1 MMVHLHVHSDYS
13 ILDGYATVDEII
25 KRVSE
30 LGQNAVA
37 LTDHGTLAGL
47 IEFYIKAK
55 SNKIKPIL
63 GCEFY
68 YVDGEEFSK
77 DSKRYHIT
85 VLAENYTGYQN
96 LLKLSYYSHL
106 EGFYYKPRI
115 NFRLLREHNEGLIV
129 TTGCLQGLIP
139 SLILNGQIELAERKI
154 LEFLEVFGDRYYIE
168 LSEHGIRRQEI
179 VNKVLLEFSAKY
191 GIKTIATNDA
201 HYAYPENAIAHDVMV
216 GINTHANVDT
226 VERLRLSDDNNNLL
240 PEFYLKSYDE
250 MLSIS
255 LFREHTEA
263 LSNTVELSDRC
274 NVELPITS
282 NLDLPIVNRVED
294 FYGFVR
300 SSLLSRLGRELTQE
314 EEDRLKYEVAVIERM
329 GYKEY
334 FLLVKEIINLADE
347 LGVARGPARGSVGGS
362 LVAYALDIVRINP
375 LQHGLLFERFL
386 NPERVSPPDIDI
398 DFDASKRDWFIKCL
412 RERYGEHNL
421 AYISTYGR
429 MGVKMAIRDIG
440 RFYKYPNEK
449 IDTFIKNSIPE
460 KVNLTF
466 EEVENPETNPKYQTY
481 ISYLQNGFSHIIELS
496 KQLYGRI
503 RQSGIHASG
512 IVISKKP
519 IYGIIPVT
527 INRNTD
533 DKFLVAQP
541 EYEYCE
547 KLGLVKIDIL
557 GLKTLTLISR
567 VLSKLQSKSVNLD
580 LHKIDY
586 NDQNVFDLFRKSL
599 TTGVFQFESEG
610 IKSYLRRLM
619 PDTLDDIVALNA
631 LYRPGPLNEID
642 KYIARKHGIEKITYL
657 DPRLEGILK
666 ETYGI
671 IVYQEQIMNIA
682 RVIANYTL
690 AEADLLRRAIGKK
703 IKEIIIENRNI
714 FIERAIANNTDKEIA
729 EQIFDLIERF
739 VDYGFNKSHA
749 VGYAYL
755 AYQTAYIKTYYP
767 TEFFEVLIDLYKDD
781 KSYLAD
787 VYAECEVLGIRV
799 NAPKLSIGTTTETGY
814 REITLGLDVVHNVGE
829 ATAMEIAKH
838 HAYIR
843 SVGDLLNRSNRRVL
857 EALSM
862 AGAIDHL
869 IKERLNPTHQNITL
883 FDTTINSKSQ
893 NEKQEDKVKQIE
905 KEIEEEVN
913 HLGAVLSNKYRL
925 KYESTIPKVISFRS
939 KLKGYKDL
947 QNYLD
952 TQNRVHILC
961 RPYQAIIK
969 KDKNIE
975 YYEVKAYDK
984 FGIFREPFKCP
995 KKFDIPKYIGKD
1007 VVLSLMWLE
1016 DKQHF
1021 TIYNVREVLDFARD
1035 EGYVLKYYVNTLEI
1049 NEDIVKAIEKGLDGI
1064 NTSLHVIIYFWN
1076 SNNEVVP
1083 IMANYHP
1090 VLDKFNRCFIAM
1102 Y

>member
-1 MMVHLHVHSDYS
+1 MVHLHVHSDYS
-13 ILDGYATVDEII
+13 ILDGYATIDEIV

-47 IEFYIKAK
+47 VEFYIKTK
-55 SNKIKPIL
+55 SNGIKPIL

-68 YVDGEEFSK
+68 YVDGEEFAK

-85 VLAENYTGYQN
+85 ILAENHTGYQN
-96 LLKLSYYSHL
+96 LLRLSYYAHL

-115 NFRLLREHNEGLIV
+115 NFRLLKEYNEGLIV

-139 SLILNGQIELAERKI
+139 NLILNGQIDMAERKI
-154 LEFLEVFGDRYYIE
+154 LEFLEVFNDRYYIE
-168 LSEHGIRRQEI
+168 LSDHGIKRQDI
-179 VNKVLLEFSAKY
+179 VNKTLLDFSSKY
-191 GIKTIATNDA
+191 GIKVIATNDT
-201 HYAYPENAIAHDVMV
+201 HYAYREHATAHDVMI
-216 GINTHANVDT
+216 GINTNASVDT

-240 PEFYLKSYDE
+240 PQFYIKGYDE
-250 MLSIS
+250 MASIR
-255 LFREHTEA
+255 LFQEHPEA
-263 LSNTVELSDRC
+263 LTNTLEVRDRC

-282 NLDLPIVNRVED
+282 NLDLPVVNKVDD

-300 SSLLSRLGRELTQE
+300 NSLLRRWGRELTQE
-314 EEDRLKYEVAVIERM
+314 EEDRLRYEVGVIERM
-329 GYKEY
+329 GFKEY
-334 FLLVKEIINLADE
+334 FLLVKEIVDLADE

-398 DFDASKRDWFIKCL
+398 DFDASKRDWFINCL

-429 MGVKMAIRDIG
+429 MGVKMAIRDVG
-440 RFYKYPNEK
+440 RFYKYPNER
-449 IDTFIKNSIPE
+449 IDVFIKNSIPE
-460 KVNLTF
+460 KLNLTF
-466 EEVENPETNPKYQTY
+466 EDVEDQESNPKYKNY
-481 ISYLQNGFSHIIELS
+481 VSYLHNGLDKIIGLS

-503 RQSGIHASG
+503 RQAGIHASG

-519 IYGIIPVT
+519 IYEIIPVI
-527 INRNTD
+527 INRNSEE
-533 DKFLVAQP
+533 KILVAQP

-557 GLKTLTLISR
+557 GLKTLSLISR
-567 VLSKLQSKSVNLD
+567 VTSKLKSKFIDLDLSKI
-580 LHKIDY
+580 HY
-586 NDQNVFDLFRKSL
+586 NDQRVFDLFRKGL

-610 IKSYLRRLM
+610 IKSYLKRLL
-619 PDTLDDIVALNA
+619 PDKLDDIVALNA

-642 KYIARKHGIEKITYL
+642 KYIDRKHGKEAVTYL
-657 DPRLEGILK
+657 DTRLEEILK

-703 IKEIIIENRNI
+703 VKEIIVENRNI
-714 FIERAIANNTDKEIA
+714 FIERAVANNTDKNVA

-767 TEFFEVLIDLYKDD
+767 TEFFEALIDLYKDD
-781 KSYLAD
+781 KKYLSD
-787 VYAECEVLGIRV
+787 VYEECEMLGVRI
-799 NAPKLSIGTTTETGY
+799 NAPRLDVATTTQTGY
-814 REITLGLDVVHNVGE
+814 RELTLGLDVIHNVGE
-829 ATAMEIAKH
+829 LTAMELSKH
-838 HAYIR
+838 HAYIHR
-843 SVGDLLNRSNRRVL
+843 INDLLSRSNRRVL
-857 EALSM
+857 ESLSW
-862 AGAIDHL
+862 AGTIDHL
-869 IKERLNPTHQNITL
+869 IKERNNSETQHITL
-883 FDTTINSKSQ
+883 FDMAQ
-893 NEKQEDKVKQIE
+893 NNDIKQDNIKQME
-905 KEIEEEVN
+905 NEIEQEVA
-913 HLGAVLSNKYRL
+913 HLGAVLSNKYRI
-925 KYESTIPKVISFRS
+925 KYESMVATVISFRS
-939 KLKGYKDL
+939 KLRGHKDL
-947 QNYLD
+947 QNHTD
-952 TQNRVHILC
+952 IQNRVHILC
-961 RPYQAIIK
+961 RPYQATIK

-984 FGIFREPFKCP
+984 FGIFKESFKCP
-995 KKFDIPKYIGKD
+995 KKFDITKYLGEDIII
-1007 VVLSLMWLE
+1007 SLMWLE
-1016 DKQHF
+1016 EKQYF
-1021 TIYNVREVLDFARD
+1021 TIYNVRKVLDFARD
-1035 EGYVLKYYVNTLEI
+1035 EGYVLKYYINTLEI
-1049 NEDIVKAIEKGLDGI
+1049 NEDIVKAIEKEPDGI
-1064 NTSLHVIIYFWN
+1064 NTSLHVIIHFWD

-1083 IMANYHP
+1083 IIANYHP

-1102 Y
+1102 H

>member
-13 ILDGYATVDEII
+13 ILDGYATIDEIV

-47 IEFYIKAK
+47 VEFYIKTK
-55 SNKIKPIL
+55 SNGIKPIL

-68 YVDGEEFSK
+68 YVDGEEFAK

-96 LLKLSYYSHL
+96 LLRLSYYAHL

-115 NFRLLREHNEGLIV
+115 NFRLLKEYNEGLIV

-139 SLILNGQIELAERKI
+139 NLILNGQIDMAERKI
-154 LEFLEVFGDRYYIE
+154 LEFLEVFNDRYYIE
-168 LSEHGIRRQEI
+168 LSDHGIKRQDI
-179 VNKVLLEFSAKY
+179 VNKILLDFSSKY
-191 GIKTIATNDA
+191 GIRVIATNDA
-201 HYAYPENAIAHDVMV
+201 HYAYQEHAMAHDVMI
-216 GINTHANVDT
+216 GINTNASVDT

-240 PEFYLKSYDE
+240 PQFYIKGYDE
-250 MLSIS
+250 MASIR
-255 LFREHTEA
+255 LFQEHPEA
-263 LSNTVELSDRC
+263 LTNTLAVRDRC

-282 NLDLPIVNRVED
+282 NLDLPVVNKVDD

-300 SSLLSRLGRELTQE
+300 NSLLRRLGRELTQE
-314 EEDRLKYEVAVIERM
+314 EEDRLRYEVGVIERM
-329 GYKEY
+329 GFKEY
-334 FLLVKEIINLADE
+334 FLLVKEIVDLADE

-386 NPERVSPPDIDI
+386 NPERISPPDIDI
-398 DFDASKRDWFIKCL
+398 DFDASKRDWFINCL

-429 MGVKMAIRDIG
+429 MGVKMAIRDVG
-440 RFYKYPNEK
+440 RFYKYPNER
-449 IDTFIKNSIPE
+449 IDVFIKNSIPE
-460 KVNLTF
+460 KLNLTF
-466 EEVENPETNPKYQTY
+466 EDVEDQESNPKYKNY
-481 ISYLQNGFSHIIELS
+481 VSYLHNGLDKIIGLS

-503 RQSGIHASG
+503 RQAGIHASG

-519 IYGIIPVT
+519 IYEIIPVI
-527 INRNTD
+527 INRNSEE
-533 DKFLVAQP
+533 KILVAQP

-557 GLKTLTLISR
+557 GLKTLSLISR
-567 VLSKLQSKSVNLD
+567 VTSKLKSKSIDLDLSKIQ
-580 LHKIDY
+580 Y
-586 NDQNVFDLFRKSL
+586 NDQRVFDLFRKGL

-610 IKSYLRRLM
+610 IKNYLKRLL

-642 KYIARKHGIEKITYL
+642 KYIDRKHGKEAVTYL
-657 DPRLEGILK
+657 DARLEEILK

-703 IKEIIIENRNI
+703 VKEIIVENRNI
-714 FIERAIANNTDKEIA
+714 FIERAVANNTDKNVA

-767 TEFFEVLIDLYKDD
+767 TEFFEALIDLYKDD
-781 KSYLAD
+781 KKYLSD
-787 VYAECEVLGIRV
+787 VYEECEILGVRVKAPRLGI
-799 NAPKLSIGTTTETGY
+799 ATTTQTGY
-814 REITLGLDVVHNVGE
+814 RELTLGLDVIHNVGE
-829 ATAMEIAKH
+829 LTAMELSKH
-838 HAYIR
+838 HAHIH
-843 SVGDLLNRSNRRVL
+843 GINDLLSCSNRRVL
-857 EALSM
+857 EALSW
-862 AGAIDHL
+862 AGTIDHL
-869 IKERLNPTHQNITL
+869 IKERNNSEPQNITL
-883 FDTTINSKSQ
+883 FDITQ
-893 NEKQEDKVKQIE
+893 NNDKKIDKIKQLED
-905 KEIEEEVN
+905 EIENEVA
-913 HLGAVLSNKYRL
+913 HLGAVLSDKYRI
-925 KYESTIPKVISFRS
+925 KYESMVPTVISFRS
-939 KLKGYKDL
+939 KLRGYKDL
-947 QNYLD
+947 QNYTD
-952 TQNRVHILC
+952 IQNRVHILC
-961 RPYQAIIK
+961 RPYQVTIK

-984 FGIFREPFKCP
+984 FGIFKEPFKCP
-995 KKFDIPKYIGKD
+995 KKFDITKYLGKD
-1007 VVLSLMWLE
+1007 IVVSLMWLE
-1016 DKQHF
+1016 DKQYF
-1021 TIYNVREVLDFARD
+1021 VVYNVREVLDFVRD
-1035 EGYVLKYYVNTLEI
+1035 EGYVLKYYINTLEI
-1049 NEDIVKAIEKGLDGI
+1049 NENIVKAIEKESDSLD
-1064 NTSLHVIIYFWN
+1064 TSLHVIIHFWE
-1076 SNNEVVP
+1076 SNNDVVS
-1083 IMANYHP
+1083 IIANYHP

-1102 Y
+1102 H

>member
-13 ILDGYATVDEII
+13 ILDGYATIDEII

-47 IEFYIKAK
+47 VEFYIKAK
-55 SNKIKPIL
+55 DNGIKPIL

-68 YVDGEEFSK
+68 YVDGEEFTR
-77 DSKRYHIT
+77 DNKRYHIT

-96 LLKLSYYSHL
+96 LLQLSYRAHL
-106 EGFYYKPRI
+106 DGFYYKPRI
-115 NFRLLREHNEGLIV
+115 NFRLLREYNEGLIV

-139 SLILNGQIELAERKI
+139 SLILNGQIDLAEKKI

-168 LSEHGIRRQEI
+168 LSEHGIKRQEI
-179 VNKVLLEFSAKY
+179 VNRVLLEFSAKY

-201 HYAYPENAIAHDVMV
+201 HYAYPENAIAHDVMI
-216 GINTHANVDT
+216 GINTHASVDT

-255 LFREHTEA
+255 LFREHPEA
-263 LSNTVELSDRC
+263 LRNTVELSDRC

-282 NLDLPIVNRVED
+282 NLDLPIVNKVDD

-314 EEDRLKYEVAVIERM
+314 EEDRLKYEVEIIERM

-334 FLLVKEIINLADE
+334 FLLVKEIVDLADE

-449 IDTFIKNSIPE
+449 VDTFIKNSIPD

-466 EEVENPETNPKYQTY
+466 DEVENPETNPKYQTY
-481 ISYLQNGFSHIIELS
+481 ISYLQNGFGDIIALS

-519 IYGIIPVT
+519 IYEIIPVT
-527 INRNTD
+527 INRNTE

-547 KLGLVKIDIL
+547 KLGVVKIDVL

-567 VLSKLQSKSVNLD
+567 VFQKLQSKSINLD
-580 LHKIDY
+580 LYKIDY
-586 NDQNVFDLFRKSL
+586 NDQNVFDLFRKGL

-610 IKSYLRRLM
+610 IKNYLKRLM
-619 PDTLDDIVALNA
+619 PDNLDDIVALNA

-642 KYIARKHGIEKITYL
+642 KYIARKHGQEEITYL
-657 DPRLEGILK
+657 DPRLADILK

-703 IKEIIIENRNI
+703 IKEVIIENRNI
-714 FIERAIANNTDKEIA
+714 FIERAIANNTDKEVA

-767 TEFFEVLIDLYKDD
+767 TEFFEALIDLYKDD
-781 KSYLAD
+781 KEYLSD
-787 VYAECEVLGIRV
+787 VYRECEILGIRV
-799 NAPKLSIGTTTETGY
+799 NAPRLSVGTTKQTGY
-814 REITLGLDVVHNVGE
+814 REITLGLDTIHNVGE
-829 ATAMEIAKH
+829 ATASEIASQH
-838 HAYIR
+838 IYIR
-843 SVGDLLNRSNRRVL
+843 STNDLLNKSNRRTL

-862 AGAIDHL
+862 AGALDHL
-869 IKERLNPTHQNITL
+869 IKERLNPANQHITL
-883 FDTTINSKSQ
+883 FDTVTNKDEQKDVI
-893 NEKQEDKVKQIE
+893 KQLE

-913 HLGAVLSNKYRL
+913 HLGAVLSDKYRI
-925 KYESTIPKVISFRS
+925 KYESMVHSVISFRS
-939 KLKGYKDL
+939 KLRGYKDL
-947 QNYLD
+947 QNYAD
-952 TQNRVHILC
+952 IQNRVHILC
-961 RPYQAIIK
+961 RPYQAIMK
-969 KDKNIE
+969 KDKGIE
-975 YYEVKAYDK
+975 YYEVKAYDR
-984 FGIFREPFKCP
+984 FGLFKEPFKCP
-995 KKFDIPKYIGKD
+995 KRFDMTKYLGQDI
-1007 VVLSLMWLE
+1007 VVSLTWVE
-1016 DKQHF
+1016 EKQYF
-1021 TIYNVREVLDFARD
+1021 TVYNVRSVLDFVRD
-1035 EGYVLKYYVNTLEI
+1035 EGYVLRYYVNISEI
-1049 NEDIVKAIEKGLDGI
+1049 DNNIVEAIKKEPDSL
-1064 NTSLHVIIYFWN
+1064 SRELHVIIHFWD
-1076 SNNEVVP
+1076 SDNEDVTIV
-1083 IMANYHP
+1083 ANYHP
-1090 VLDKFNRCFIAM
+1090 ALDKLKRCFIAQN
-1102 Y
+1102 

>member
-13 ILDGYATVDEII
+13 ILDGYATIDEIV

-30 LGQNAVA
+30 LGQDAVA

-47 IEFYIKAK
+47 VEFYIKAK
-55 SNKIKPIL
+55 SSGIKPIL

-68 YVDGEEFSK
+68 YVEGEEFTR

-85 VLAENYTGYQN
+85 ILAENYTGYQN
-96 LLKLSYYSHL
+96 LLRLSYYAYL

-115 NFRLLREHNEGLIV
+115 NFRLLREYNEGLIV

-139 SLILNGQIELAERKI
+139 NLILNGQIDVAEKKL
-154 LEFLEVFGDRYYIE
+154 LEFLEVFGDRFYIE
-168 LSEHGIRRQEI
+168 LTDHGIKRQEI
-179 VNKVLLEFSAKY
+179 VNKTLLDFSIKY
-191 GIKTIATNDA
+191 GVKTIATNDS
-201 HYAYPENAIAHDVMV
+201 HYAYKEHATAHDVMI
-216 GINTHANVDT
+216 GINTNASVDT

-240 PEFYLKSYDE
+240 PEFYIKGYNE
-250 MLSIS
+250 MASIR
-255 LFREHTEA
+255 LFQEHPEA
-263 LSNTVELSDRC
+263 LANTLEVRDRC

-282 NLDLPIVNRVED
+282 NLDLPVVNKVDD

-300 SSLLSRLGRELTQE
+300 DSLLRRLGRELTQE
-314 EEDRLKYEVAVIERM
+314 EEDRLRYEVGVIESM
-329 GYKEY
+329 GFKEY
-334 FLLVKEIINLADE
+334 FLLVKEIVDLADE

-398 DFDASKRDWFIKCL
+398 DFDASKRDWFINCL
-412 RERYGEHNL
+412 REQYGEHNL

-449 IDTFIKNSIPE
+449 IDTFIKNSIPD
-460 KVNLTF
+460 KLNLTF
-466 EEVENPETNPKYQTY
+466 EDVEEPENNPKYKNYVT
-481 ISYLQNGFSHIIELS
+481 YLQNGFDKIVSLS

-503 RQSGIHASG
+503 RQAGMHASG
-512 IVISKKP
+512 ILISKRP
-519 IYGIIPVT
+519 IYEVIPVT
-527 INRNTD
+527 INRNSEE
-533 DKFLVAQP
+533 KILVAQP

-557 GLKTLTLISR
+557 GLKTLSLVSR
-567 VLSKLQSKSVNLD
+567 VISKLKSKLIDLD
-580 LHKIDY
+580 LNKIQY
-586 NDQNVFDLFRKSL
+586 NDQRVFELFRRGL

-610 IKSYLRRLM
+610 IKSYLRRLQ

-642 KYIARKHGIEKITYL
+642 KYIDRKHGREAVTYL
-657 DPRLEGILK
+657 DPRLEEILK

-703 IKEIIIENRNI
+703 VKEIIVENRNI
-714 FIERAIANNTDKEIA
+714 FIERAVANNTDKSVA

-755 AYQTAYIKTYYP
+755 AYQTAYIKTYYT
-767 TEFFEVLIDLYKDD
+767 TEFFEALIDLYKDD
-781 KSYLAD
+781 KQYLSD
-787 VYAECEVLGIRV
+787 VYEECEILGVKV
-799 NAPKLSIGTTTETGY
+799 NAPRLDVATTTQTGY
-814 REITLGLDVVHNVGE
+814 RELTLGLDVIHNVGE
-829 ATAMEIAKH
+829 LTAIEISKH

-843 SVGDLLNRSNRRVL
+843 STNDLLSRSNRRVL
-857 EALSM
+857 EALSWS
-862 AGAIDHL
+862 GTIDHL
-869 IKERLNPTHQNITL
+869 IKERNKPETQNVSLFEITQNK
-883 FDTTINSKSQ
+883 DQEQDKIN
-893 NEKQEDKVKQIE
+893 QIE
-905 KEIEEEVN
+905 NEIEQEVT
-913 HLGAVLSNKYRL
+913 HVGAVLSNKYRIQ
-925 KYESTIPKVISFRS
+925 YDSMVPNVISFRS
-939 KLKGYKDL
+939 KLRGYKDL
-947 QNYLD
+947 QNYTD
-952 TQNRVHILC
+952 IQNRVHILC
-961 RPYQAIIK
+961 RPYHATIK

-984 FGIFREPFKCP
+984 FGLFKEPFRCP
-995 KKFDIPKYIGKD
+995 KKFDITKHLNKD
-1007 VVLSLMWLE
+1007 TIVSLMWLE
-1016 DKQHF
+1016 EKQYF
-1021 TIYNVREVLDFARD
+1021 TIYNVRGVLDFVRD
-1035 EGYVLKYYVNTLEI
+1035 EGYVLKYYINVSEI
-1049 NEDIVKAIEKGLDGI
+1049 DEDIVKTIEKSPD
-1064 NTSLHVIIYFWN
+1064 SLSKDVHVIIYFWDSTN
-1076 SNNEVVP
+1076 DAVP
-1083 IMANYHP
+1083 TIANYHP
-1090 VLDKFNRCFIAM
+1090 ILDQFTQCFIFVL
-1102 Y
+1102 

>member
-47 IEFYIKAK
+47 VEFYIKAK
-55 SNKIKPIL
+55 ENGIKPIL

-68 YVDGEEFSK
+68 YVDGEEFNK
-77 DSKRYHIT
+77 DNKRYHIT

-96 LLKLSYYSHL
+96 LLHLSYRAHL

-115 NFRLLREHNEGLIV
+115 NFRLLREYNEGLIV

-139 SLILNGQIELAERKI
+139 SLILNGQIDEAEKKV

-168 LSEHGIRRQEI
+168 LSEHGIKRQEI

-201 HYAYPENAIAHDVMV
+201 HYAYPENAIAHDVMI

-255 LFREHTEA
+255 LFREHPEA
-263 LSNTVELSDRC
+263 LRNTVELSDRC

-282 NLDLPIVNRVED
+282 NLDLPIVNRVDD
-294 FYGFVR
+294 FYVFVR
-300 SSLLSRLGRELTQE
+300 SSLLNRLGRELTQE
-314 EEDRLKYEVAVIERM
+314 EEDRLKYEVKVIEKM

-334 FLLVKEIINLADE
+334 FLLVKEIISLADE

-449 IDTFIKNSIPE
+449 IDTFIKNSIPD
-460 KVNLTF
+460 KLNLTF
-466 EEVENPETNPKYQTY
+466 EEVENPENNPRYQTY
-481 ISYLQNGFSHIIELS
+481 ISYLQNGFNQIIELS

-512 IVISKKP
+512 IVISKRP
-519 IYGIIPVT
+519 IYEIIPVI

-567 VLSKLQSKSVNLD
+567 VLSKLQSKSINLD
-580 LHKIDY
+580 LYKIDY
-586 NDQNVFDLFRKSL
+586 NDPSVFDLFRRGL

-610 IKSYLRRLM
+610 IKSYLKRLL

-642 KYIARKHGIEKITYL
+642 KYIDRKHGKEAVTYL
-657 DPRLEGILK
+657 DPRLEEILK

-682 RVIANYTL
+682 RVIAKYTL

-703 IKEIIIENRNI
+703 VKEIIVENRNI
-714 FIERAIANNTDKEIA
+714 FIERAVANNTDKNVA

-767 TEFFEVLIDLYKDD
+767 TEFFEALIDLYKDD
-781 KSYLAD
+781 KKYLSD
-787 VYAECEVLGIRV
+787 VYEECEMLGIKV
-799 NAPKLSIGTTTETGY
+799 KAPRLNIATTTQTGY
-814 REITLGLDVVHNVGE
+814 RELTLGLDVIHNVGE
-829 ATAMEIAKH
+829 MTAIEISKH
-838 HAYIR
+838 HIHIR
-843 SVGDLLNRSNRRVL
+843 KANDLLSRSNRRVL
-857 EALSM
+857 EALSW
-862 AGAIDHL
+862 AGTIDHL
-869 IKERLNPTHQNITL
+869 IKERNNSELQNITL
-883 FDTTINSKSQ
+883 FDVIQ
-893 NEKQEDKVKQIE
+893 NNNAKIDKIKQIE
-905 KEIEEEVN
+905 LEIENEVA
-913 HLGAVLSNKYRL
+913 HLGAVLSDKYRI
-925 KYESTIPKVISFRS
+925 KYESMVPTVISFRS
-939 KLKGYKDL
+939 KLRGHKDL
-947 QNYLD
+947 QNYID
-952 TQNRVHILC
+952 MQNRVHILC
-961 RPYQAIIK
+961 RPYHATIK

-984 FGIFREPFKCP
+984 FGIFKEPFKCS
-995 KKFDIPKYIGKD
+995 KKFDITKYLGKD
-1007 VVLSLMWLE
+1007 IIISLMWLE
-1016 DKQHF
+1016 EKQYF
-1021 TIYNVREVLDFARD
+1021 AIYNIREVLDFVRD

-1049 NEDIVKAIEKGLDGI
+1049 NEDIVKAIEKEPDGL
-1064 NTSLHVIIYFWN
+1064 NTSLHVIIHFWD

-1083 IMANYHP
+1083 IIANYHP
-1090 VLDKFNRCFIAM
+1090 VLDKFNQCFIAKC
-1102 Y
+1102 